1 MKKWYVIKT
10 KANQEKKA
18 LINLSRQG
26 YEIFCPLSPFLKKF
40 KNSITKIL
48 NPLFPSYIFI
58 RLDLDI
64 DGWRK
69 IDSTYGVKE
78 ILRNNSMYPGEI
90 SCDFIE
96 NLKKACDSN
105 NCISDSYFNFEVGQ
119 KVKFI
124 DGPFM
129 NRIVEIIKMPTRDRV
144 LVLQE
149 IFSLKITVLVS
160 KKKVIPV

>member
-18 LINLSRQG
+18 ITNLSRQG

-40 KNSITKIL
+40 KNSIIKIL

-69 IDSTYGVKE
+69 INNTYGVKE
-78 ILRNNSMYPGEI
+78 ILRNKQR
-90 SCDFIE
+90 E
-96 NLKKACDSN
+96 NGNTFAAPLHRA
-105 NCISDSYFNFEVGQ
+105 
-119 KVKFI
+119 
-124 DGPFM
+124 
-129 NRIVEIIKMPTRDRV
+129 
-144 LVLQE
+144 
-149 IFSLKITVLVS
+149 
-160 KKKVIPV
+160 

>member
-1 MKKWYVIKT
+1 M
-10 KANQEKKA
+10 
-18 LINLSRQG
+18 
-26 YEIFCPLSPFLKKF
+26 
-40 KNSITKIL
+40 
-48 NPLFPSYIFI
+48 FI

-69 IDSTYGVKE
+69 INNTYGVKE
-78 ILRNNSMYPGEI
+78 ILRNNSMYPGSI
-90 SCDFIE
+90 STDFIE

-105 NCISDSYFNFEVGQ
+105 NCINDSYYNFEVGQ
-119 KVKFI
+119 RVKFI

-129 NRIVEIIKMPTRDRV
+129 NRIVEIVKMSSRDRV

-160 KKKVIPV
+160 KNKVIPV